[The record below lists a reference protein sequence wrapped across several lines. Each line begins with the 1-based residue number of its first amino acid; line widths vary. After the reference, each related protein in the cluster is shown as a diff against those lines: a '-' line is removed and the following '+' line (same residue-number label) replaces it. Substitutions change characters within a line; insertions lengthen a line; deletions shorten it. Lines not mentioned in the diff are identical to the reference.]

1 MDPWK
6 HQHDR
11 EEQARRE
18 VGATELGPRV
28 ARGLAFAFLA
38 VLVSAGV
45 IQFGA
50 TAARTPAGGT
60 GNVVAASPCNTLA
73 ALAGFVATFREV
85 DAGPIGRLVAAN
97 RTVERQL
104 TACEEHL
111 EDESVVGR
119 AIRPPIQRLL
129 TNVLGA
135 GKQQAY
141 VGRGGWLFYRPDVDH
156 VTGPGFLD
164 TAQLSRRR
172 LGGDAWTAPPEPDPR
187 PVLIDLHEQLAA
199 RGITLIVVPTP
210 VKPSLHPERLSPGAT
225 RATTAVLNASHALF
239 LQDLAQAGVDVFD
252 PAPLLW
258 QSRQDDDVGRD
269 QYLATD
275 THWRPD
281 TMARVA
287 VALGRFIEERADLPP
302 VEPAG
307 YRLEPLSVQG
317 TGDVIAM
324 LDIPED
330 HEAHPPE
337 TVTIQ
342 RVITSSGDPW
352 RAEASA
358 DVLLLGDSFSNIYS
372 LETMGWGSGA
382 GLAERLAFELQR
394 PVDRIARNDNGAYA
408 PRQALAS
415 ELGRG
420 RDRLASTRVVIY
432 QFAARELS
440 FGDWRPIELP
450 AASTPSPGRFLT
462 VPAGEARLVVG
473 TILSASVVPR
483 PGTVPY
489 RDHIRSL
496 HITAIEPADDGAPFP
511 TMEAVVYVWSMR
523 ENEWTDAASYRPGDR
538 VTLRIRGWDDVADDY
553 GGVNRSELEDERLLL
568 VEPVWGEADAPA
580 PR

>member
-1 MDPWK
+1 MVFSSYLFLFYFLPTTLLLYYLMPRRGRHLMLTLLSYAFYGWANPLFVGLLLLSTLVDYVCGLAIAHGGRVVSLTPPATPL
-6 HQHDR
+6 DR
-11 EEQARRE
+11 D
-18 VGATELGPRV
+18 TPR
-28 ARGLAFAFLA
+28 ARGQKIAVPVSICTNLSLLGFFKYFNFAAENFDA
-38 VLVSAGV
+38 LVAWLGWPGLEVSTV
-45 IQFGA
+45 IRVTLPLGISFYTFQSMSYTLDVYRGH
-50 TAARTPAGGT
+50 AR
-60 GNVVAASPCNTLA
+60 
-73 ALAGFVATFREV
+73 ALGSFVDFACYVSMFPQLV
-85 DAGPIGRLVAAN
+85 AGPI
-97 RTVERQL
+97 
-104 TACEEHL
+104 
-111 EDESVVGR
+111 
-119 AIRPPIQRLL
+119 IRFSE
-129 TNVLGA
+129 V
-135 GKQQAY
+135 
-141 VGRGGWLFYRPDVDH
+141 
-156 VTGPGFLD
+156 
-164 TAQLSRRR
+164 S
-172 LGGDAWTAPPEPDPR
+172 
-187 PVLIDLHEQLAA
+187 EQL
-199 RGITLIVVPTP
+199 RHRTHTLA
-210 VKPSLHPERLSPGAT
+210 K
-225 RATTAVLNASHALF
+225 
-239 LQDLAQAGVDVFD
+239 
-252 PAPLLW
+252 
-258 QSRQDDDVGRD
+258 
-269 QYLATD
+269 
-275 THWRPD
+275 
-281 TMARVA
+281 
-287 VALGRFIEERADLPP
+287 
-302 VEPAG
+302 
-307 YRLEPLSVQG
+307 
-317 TGDVIAM
+317 
-324 LDIPED
+324 
-330 HEAHPPE
+330 
-337 TVTIQ
+337 